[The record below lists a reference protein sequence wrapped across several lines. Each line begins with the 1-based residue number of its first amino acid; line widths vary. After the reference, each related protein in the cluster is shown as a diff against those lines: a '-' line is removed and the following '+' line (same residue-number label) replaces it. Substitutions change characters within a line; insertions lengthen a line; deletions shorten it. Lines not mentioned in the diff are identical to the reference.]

1 MTVEVLAVIV
11 GGVSL
16 GMLLSAGLVVVA
28 LARLSNEVSLLR
40 AEVGD
45 AVVSH
50 VDHTGQQERQLLQW
64 TQETFRHITDL
75 AMLKTAPLSAPT
87 LIREARLREA
97 EAKKPEPALEP
108 SPVAFPSGS
117 TVFVSEG

>member
-45 AVVSH
+45 AVVSPCRSH
-50 VDHTGQQERQLLQW
+50 WPARAAIVAVDP
-64 TQETFRHITDL
+64 ETFRHITDL
-75 AMLKTAPLSAPT
+75 AMLKMAPLSAPT
-87 LIREARLREA
+87 LIQEARLREA

-108 SPVAFPSGS
+108 SRGLPSGS